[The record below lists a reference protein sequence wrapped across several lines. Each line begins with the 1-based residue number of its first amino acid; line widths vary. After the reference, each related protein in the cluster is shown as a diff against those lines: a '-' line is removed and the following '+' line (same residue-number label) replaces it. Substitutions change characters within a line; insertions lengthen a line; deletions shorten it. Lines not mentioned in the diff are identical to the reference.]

1 MFPIS
6 SSLTRRLASLHRIA
20 RGFAS
25 PASSV
30 PSRRSDFL
38 PSLSPDSLLV
48 RPAIPRTAAAHEEA
62 GSCRLPAPY
71 RNCAGA
77 SILFLRPRSWRQG
90 RTSQVPGQ
98 PLREH
103 ALLFDP
109 GGLNAS
115 GHYDTLSVAFR
126 PVDNVGSAIGH
137 LSRLNHTACSLAVYA
152 SWLGLLRSH
161 HARLASR
168 WRPTLAGQ
176 DLNLLGC
183 FRRFLS
189 VMSLHI
195 TSIPLRQA
203 LPGAPTDVTPSRW
216 R

>member
-20 RGFAS
+20 RGS
-25 PASSV
+25 LLRLPRYLQGVPTSCR
-30 PSRRSDFL
+30 PSRPTHFSFVWRYHAL
-38 PSLSPDSLLV
+38 LRIMRKRGVAVCRLLV
-48 RPAIPRTAAAHEEA
+48 GTAPVPQSSSFATLVET
-62 GSCRLPAPY
+62 SR
-71 RNCAGA
+71 
-77 SILFLRPRSWRQG
+77 I
-90 RTSQVPGQ
+90 SQVPGQ

-115 GHYDTLSVAFR
+115 GHYDALSVAFR
-126 PVDNVGSAIGH
+126 PVDDVGSAIGH

-152 SWLGLLRSH
+152 SRLGLLRSH

-203 LPGAPTDVTPSRW
+203 LPGAPTDVTPPS
-216 R
+216 